1 MNSKLSTE
9 IFNLLMNGKVI
20 NKNVLDIN
28 NDQKMPNKYFTE
40 ISSNIDGYKEHY
52 FNSGFELVD
61 KISNCFFIRSL
72 GEDKGNVKI
81 ASKIQALLIVL
92 GRGITQDNFELDVM
106 FDSHAGL
113 TKEMVNKINKNED
126 YRTVLD
132 ATRIESDLW
141 DECKKLLVDRQIAL
155 VNRSG
160 NYVVLD
166 AGRSMYEVLIKQG
179 AEEIF

>member
-1 MNSKLSTE
+1 MNSKRSTE

-20 NKNVLDIN
+20 NKQTLDIN
-28 NDQKMPNKYFTE
+28 NDNKTPNKYFSE
-40 ISSNIDGYKEHY
+40 IASNIDEYKVHY

-61 KISNCFFIRSL
+61 SVPDCFFIRAF
-72 GEDKGNVKI
+72 GEEKSNVKI

-92 GRGITQDNFELDVM
+92 GRGITQDNYELDVM

-113 TKEMVNKINKNED
+113 TKEIVNKINKNED

-141 DECKKLLVDRQIAL
+141 DECKKLLVDRQIAM

-166 AGRSMYEVLIKQG
+166 AGKSMYESLIRQG
-179 AEEIF
+179 AEELV

>member
-20 NKNVLDIN
+20 NKTSLDIN
-28 NDQKMPNKYFTE
+28 NDQKIPNKYFTE
-40 ISSNIDGYKEHY
+40 ISSDIDGYKGHY
-52 FNSGFELVD
+52 FNSGFEFIDSVP
-61 KISNCFFIRSL
+61 NCFFIRAF

-92 GRGITQDNFELDVM
+92 GRGITQDNYELDVM

-113 TKEMVNKINKNED
+113 TKEMVNKINKNEE

-132 ATRIESDLW
+132 ATRVESDLW
-141 DECKKLLVDRQIAL
+141 DECKKLLVDRHIAA

-160 NYVVLD
+160 NYVVLS
-166 AGRSMYEVLIKQG
+166 AGQSMYEALIRQG
-179 AEEIF
+179 AEELV